1 MADETKTYVFDNTPN
16 DGLGN
21 GFLTGMLAGSMN
33 NGFGAGMLGG
43 MCNGGFG
50 FGNGFGNDIA
60 GLIGL
65 AIVAS
70 IFGWGGNGNGLF
82 GNNGNM
88 GGAGFLANQL
98 NNDEGRALIMQ
109 ALQGTDSDIR
119 QLASTIN
126 CDFSSVKDAICGI
139 NSTLAT
145 IGSQHELT
153 ALQVIN
159 AIQSGNSALASQ
171 FAQCCCDNKLL
182 ATQQGYENRIAIAD
196 QTNTLSTQ
204 GLLNTR
210 AITDAISA
218 QTNLITSEFC
228 ALKERELQNKI
239 DTLTAANSTLKG
251 QIDNS
256 NQTAQITGYINT
268 LIAPIQKEVSEIRAS
283 QPNTVSVPY
292 PNLTAVNTT
301 PALYGFGYGLGY
313 GNWNNNGSI

>member
-1 MADETKTYVFDNTPN
+1 MDERTTYVFGNDTPN
-16 DGLGN
+16 YGLGA
-21 GFLTGMLAGSMN
+21 GFLPGMFAGA
-33 NGFGAGMLGG
+33 GFG
-43 MCNGGFG
+43 NGG
-50 FGNGFGNDIA
+50 FGNGFGGTI
-60 GLIGL
+60 GELIGL

-70 IFGWGGNGNGLF
+70 IFGWGGNGF
-82 GNNGNM
+82 GFGGRGNAAA
-88 GGAGFLANQL
+88 GALQTA
-98 NNDEGRALIMQ
+98 EGQALVMQ

-119 QLASTIN
+119 QLATTMN
-126 CDFSSVKDAICGI
+126 CDFNSVKDAICGI

-159 AIQSGNSALASQ
+159 AIQSGDASLASQ

-210 AITDAISA
+210 SITDALAA
-218 QTNLITSEFC
+218 QTTLITQEFC

-239 DTLTAANSTLKG
+239 DTLTAANTTLRG

-256 NQTAQITGYINT
+256 NQTAQITGYINSV
-268 LIAPIQKEVSEIRAS
+268 IAPIKEEVSAIKGS
-283 QPNTVSVPY
+283 MPQTISVQWPNV
-292 PNLTAVNTT
+292 TAVNTT
-301 PALYGFGYGLGY
+301 PSLGLGYGLGY
-313 GNWNNNGSI
+313 GWNGTWSNNGSIWA